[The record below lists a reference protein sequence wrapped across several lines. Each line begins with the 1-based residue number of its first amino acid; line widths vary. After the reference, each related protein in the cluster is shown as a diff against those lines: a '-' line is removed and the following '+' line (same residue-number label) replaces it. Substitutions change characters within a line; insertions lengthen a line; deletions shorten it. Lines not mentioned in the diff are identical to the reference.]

1 MATEDQAPA
10 PAPTERMNRLTGRA
24 VACILAVVVAMGLCS
39 LQKNVVR
46 SRRGGREE
54 TRKEE
59 ETPPGGSGTAKPRAT
74 TTIIVLGQSLNP
86 DRLAPA
92 TLRSRV
98 RTTAALVA
106 SAARRDAGCL
116 LVLCS
121 GDPATTG
128 VAESEAMRR
137 LLNAEFTRLAI
148 TPPTTVLD
156 LWPRNTVGNALHVA
170 RLLES

>member
-1 MATEDQAPA
+1 M
-10 PAPTERMNRLTGRA
+10 
-24 VACILAVVVAMGLCS
+24 
-39 LQKNVVR
+39 QKNVVR

-59 ETPPGGSGTAKPRAT
+59 ETPPGGSGTAKPGAT
-74 TTIIVLGQSLNP
+74 TTIIMLGQSLNP

-116 LVLCS
+116 LVLC
-121 GDPATTG
+121 GGNLAATG
-128 VAESEAMRR
+128 VAELEA
-137 LLNAEFTRLAI
+137 
-148 TPPTTVLD
+148 V
-156 LWPRNTVGNALHVA
+156 
-170 RLLES
+170 